1 MSRLAR
7 VASLSLVACLLAGA
21 ALPAQ
26 AQDSSRARPRPAPSA
41 SPAAPPAAP
50 PTAPKDEKSAG
61 IDEAIRI
68 SGIRIHVAFV
78 RSHMKQ
84 ILDEDL
90 RLDFDS
96 RRWLAQTID
105 SAFSP
110 ETYIKPIR
118 QALLDN
124 YNADALARVLT
135 WYRSPTGR
143 KMVRLEQAG
152 AAPGQ
157 LPARTKYLATLEKK
171 QPSEGR
177 LVLIFRIDEASH
189 RSEAAFAADKAL
201 TSGWNLGI
209 QQVLSATEQREV
221 TQTQLAL
228 DLFRAQ
234 LRDVVSEEILREMMY
249 VYRGATD
256 AELRAYAEFLESDA
270 GAWFFNTV
278 YKGQQA
284 VVEKAADKVAEEFV
298 RTVQQRQTARPSYA
312 PGKPAPIGPLPIPP
326 GLKRPPPA

>member
-21 ALPAQ
+21 SLPAQ
-26 AQDSSRARPRPAPSA
+26 AQDTSRARPRPAPSA
-41 SPAAPPAAP
+41 PP
-50 PTAPKDEKSAG
+50 APKDEKGASL
-61 IDEAIRI
+61 DEANRI
-68 SGIRIHVAFV
+68 SGIRTHLTYV

-90 RLDFDS
+90 RLDFDA

-110 ETYIKPIR
+110 EAYTKPIR

-124 YNADALARVLT
+124 YNADALARVLI
-135 WYRSPTGR
+135 WYRSPIGK

-157 LPARTKYLATLEKK
+157 LQARSKYLATLENK
-171 QPSEGR
+171 QPSEDR

-189 RSEAAFAADKAL
+189 LSEATFAADKAL
-201 TSGWNLGI
+201 TNGWNLGI

-228 DLFRAQ
+228 DVFRAQ
-234 LRDVVSEEILREMMY
+234 LRDVVSEGILREMMY
-249 VYRGATD
+249 VYRDATD
-256 AELRAYAEFLESDA
+256 AELRGYAEFLESDA

-298 RTVQQRQTARPSYA
+298 RSVQQRQTTRPPYA
-312 PGKPAPIGPLPIPP
+312 PGKIAPIAPLPIPP
-326 GLKRPPPA
+326 GVRRPPPA

>member
-7 VASLSLVACLLAGA
+7 VASLSLAACLLAGA
-21 ALPAQ
+21 ALPVQ
-26 AQDSSRARPRPAPSA
+26 AQDKSRARPRPAPR
-41 SPAAPPAAP
+41 API
-50 PTAPKDEKSAG
+50 DDKSAG

-68 SGIRIHVAFV
+68 SGIRTHLMFV

-84 ILDEDL
+84 VLDEDL

-105 SAFSP
+105 SGFSP
-110 ETYIKPIR
+110 EAYVKPIR
-118 QALLDN
+118 QALLDS
-124 YNADALARVLT
+124 YNADALARVLI
-135 WYRSPTGR
+135 WYRSPTGK

-157 LPARTKYLATLEKK
+157 LQARSKYLATLENK
-171 QPSEGR
+171 QPSEDR
-177 LVLIFRIDEASH
+177 LVLIFRIDEASR
-189 RSEAAFAADKAL
+189 RSEATFAADKAL
-201 TSGWNLGI
+201 TNGWNLGI
-209 QQVLSATEQREV
+209 QQVLSDSEQREV
-221 TQTQLAL
+221 TQTRLAL

-234 LRDVVSEEILREMMY
+234 LRDVVSEEILRDMMY
-249 VYRGATD
+249 GYRDATD

-270 GAWFFNTV
+270 GKWFFSTV

-284 VVEKAADKVAEEFV
+284 VLEKAPDKVAEEFV
-298 RTVQQRQTARPSYA
+298 RSVQQRQTARPPYI
-312 PGKPAPIGPLPIPP
+312 PGKLAPIGPLPIPP

>member
-26 AQDSSRARPRPAPSA
+26 AQDKSRARPRPAPS
-41 SPAAPPAAP
+41 
-50 PTAPKDEKSAG
+50 APKDEKSAG

-68 SGIRIHVAFV
+68 SGIRTHLTFV

-84 ILDEDL
+84 ILDEDV

-105 SAFSP
+105 TAFSP
-110 ETYIKPIR
+110 EAYVKPIR

-124 YNADALARVLT
+124 YNADALARVLI
-135 WYRSPTGR
+135 WYRSPTGK

-157 LPARTKYLATLEKK
+157 LQARNKYLSTLENK
-171 QPSEGR
+171 QPSEDR

-189 RSEAAFAADKAL
+189 RSEATFAADKAL
-201 TSGWNLGI
+201 TNGWNLGI
-209 QQVLSATEQREV
+209 QQVLSATEMREV

-234 LRDVVSEEILREMMY
+234 LRDVVSEEILRDMMY
-249 VYRGATD
+249 VYRDATD

-270 GAWFFNTV
+270 GAWFFNTA

-298 RTVQQRQTARPSYA
+298 RSVQQRQSTRPPPYA

-326 GLKRPPPA
+326 GVRRPPPA

>member
-7 VASLSLVACLLAGA
+7 VASLSLAACLLAGA
-21 ALPAQ
+21 VLPAR
-26 AQDSSRARPRPAPSA
+26 AQDKSRARPRPAPSA
-41 SPAAPPAAP
+41 V
-50 PTAPKDEKSAG
+50 PKDEKSAG

-68 SGIRIHVAFV
+68 SGIRTHLMFV

-96 RRWLAQTID
+96 RRWLSQTID

-110 ETYIKPIR
+110 EVYVKPIR

-124 YNADALARVLT
+124 YNADALARVLI
-135 WYRSPTGR
+135 WYRSPTGK
-143 KMVRLEQAG
+143 KMVRLEQSG

-157 LPARTKYLATLEKK
+157 IQARTRYLATLENK
-171 QPSEGR
+171 QPSEDR
-177 LVLIFRIDEASH
+177 LVLIFRIDDASR
-189 RSEAAFAADKAL
+189 RSEATFAADKAL
-201 TSGWNLGI
+201 TNGWNLGI
-209 QQVLSATEQREV
+209 QQVLSDTEQREV
-221 TQTQLAL
+221 VQTRLAL

-234 LRDVVSEEILREMMY
+234 LRDVVSEEILRDMMY
-249 VYRGATD
+249 VYRDATD

-278 YKGQQA
+278 YTGQQA
-284 VVEKAADKVAEEFV
+284 VLEKAADKVAEEFV
-298 RTVQQRQTARPSYA
+298 RSVQQRQSTRPPPYA

-326 GLKRPPPA
+326 GVKRPPPG